1 MIQEIQEYV
10 QLIRLLAL
18 YKLSTNEIKRMN
30 KVSKKLE
37 DQDNITDQEIWELY
51 VYEKDV

>member
-30 KVSKKLE
+30 GVAKKLK
-37 DQDNITDQEIWELY
+37 DNDITDQEIWELY
-51 VYEKDV
+51 VYEKEV